1 MKFITGKKKSR
12 DQWNDDIVDTKKYH
26 EIKINILMEL
36 SIHRNT
42 HDSVSDS
49 DTSPQFQSEKQ

>member
-1 MKFITGKKKSR
+1 MKFITGKKKPR
-12 DQWNDDIVDTKKYH
+12 DQWNDDIVDTQKIH

-49 DTSPQFQSEKQ
+49 DTTPQF